1 MTKNPLRRLISLG
14 LWAPIA
20 VVSLVLV
27 IALAF
32 NLLGIQVMKG
42 LPAWQEWR
50 ANSYWYFFSWRGA
63 LYSVALSLW
72 LRYRDRQLHR
82 EPSSK
87 SNVRKAETAV
97 ILSLLLLELTRAQL
111 RMGA

>member
-1 MTKNPLRRLISLG
+1 MTKNPLRRFFSLG
-14 LWAPIA
+14 LRAPIA
-20 VVSLVLV
+20 VVSLVVV

-32 NLLGIQVMKG
+32 NLLGIQIMKG

-50 ANSYWYFFSWRGA
+50 AHSYWYFFSWRVA
-63 LYSVALSLW
+63 LYSVALSIW
-72 LRYRDRQLHR
+72 LRYRGRQQHR
-82 EPSSK
+82 VPSSK
-87 SNVRKAETAV
+87 SNVRKAEAAV

>member
-1 MTKNPLRRLISLG
+1 MTRSPLRRFFSLG
-14 LWAPIA
+14 LWAPIT
-20 VVSLVLV
+20 VVSLVVV

-32 NLLGIQVMKG
+32 NLLGIQVMEG

-50 ANSYWYFFSWRGA
+50 ANSYWYFFSWRVA
-63 LYSVALSLW
+63 LYSVALSIW
-72 LRYRDRQLHR
+72 LGYRDRHLR
-82 EPSSK
+82 RGK
-87 SNVRKAETAV
+87 SCKPNVRKAEAAV

>member
-1 MTKNPLRRLISLG
+1 MTKNPLRRFFSLG

-50 ANSYWYFFSWRGA
+50 ANSYWYFFSWRVA
-63 LYSVALSLW
+63 LYSAVLSIW
-72 LRYRDRQLHR
+72 LRYRDRQLRR

-87 SNVRKAETAV
+87 SHVRKAETAV
-97 ILSLLLLELTRAQL
+97 TVSLLLLELTRAQL
-111 RMGA
+111 RLGA

>member
-1 MTKNPLRRLISLG
+1 MTKNPLRRFFSLG

-20 VVSLVLV
+20 IVSLVVV

-50 ANSYWYFFSWRGA
+50 ANSYWYFFSWRVA
-63 LYSVALSLW
+63 LYSVALFIW
-72 LRYRDRQLHR
+72 LRYRDGLLRR
-82 EPSSK
+82 KPSFK
-87 SNVRKAETAV
+87 SHAHKAEAAV